1 MGQNE
6 RQPLGIVD
14 STVVGLWLP
23 QSHLSSYLLR
33 DTTQHRDSESRGRD
47 RETYTD
53 RERKRL
59 RTGEARK
66 RHTHSHPKS
75 KRAHTN
81 HREGKSTPGFSLL
94 TATEKKRESKSLT
107 IRVRTNQMS
116 L

>member
-66 RHTHSHPKS
+66 RHTHTQSQ
-75 KRAHTN
+75 
-81 HREGKSTPGFSLL
+81 REPTQ
-94 TATEKKRESKSLT
+94 TTERENPHQSFPS
-107 IRVRTNQMS
+107 
-116 L
+116 